1 MGRLHLLAAIL
12 MDKFYAFGP
21 FLGPLIDLIYDRRVI
36 TSNPLHP
43 IKPTMKNVQRLLFA
57 LSMIF
62 AVSASAQSMTEG
74 GDDKYKPS
82 IGQEGKDV
90 IWVPTGDELVTNMLK
105 IAKVGPSDLVYDL
118 GAGDGKIAIA
128 AAKQFGAT
136 AVGIEFNPEMAALG
150 QRNAERAGVA
160 KQVKIIQGD
169 IFKVDFSKATVVTM
183 YLLPELNLKLRP
195 TILKMKPG
203 TRVVSHAFTMGDWE
217 ADAEIDSPA
226 KGYFWVVPAN
236 VAGEWTLTNFD
247 AQGPASLSL
256 SQHYQRIGGSVMID
270 RRSQPLLNAKL
281 TGSKMEFSYKDR
293 NGNFRT
299 AQVTVNG
306 NTLKG
311 DDKGGYVQ
319 NEFTGVRR

>member
-1 MGRLHLLAAIL
+1 MKTVQKLLLSLPLLLSISFGVHAI
-12 MDKFYAFGP
+12 
-21 FLGPLIDLIYDRRVI
+21 
-36 TSNPLHP
+36 
-43 IKPTMKNVQRLLFA
+43 
-57 LSMIF
+57 
-62 AVSASAQSMTEG
+62 TEG

-82 IGQEGKDV
+82 VGQEGKDV
-90 IWVPTGDELVTNMLK
+90 IWVPTSAELVMNMLK

-128 AAKQFGAT
+128 AAREFGAT

-150 QRNAERAGVA
+150 QRNAQRAGVS

-169 IFKVDFSKATVVTM
+169 IFKEDFSKATVVTM

-236 VAGEWTLTNFD
+236 VAGEWTLSNFD
-247 AQGPASLSL
+247 SQGPASLSL
-256 SQHYQRIGGSVMID
+256 SQHYQRIGGSLLID
-270 RRSQPLLNAKL
+270 RKSQPLLNAKL
-281 TGSKMEFSYKDR
+281 TGAKLEFTYKDR

-299 AQVTVNG
+299 AQVTING
-306 NTLKG
+306 NALKG
-311 DDKGGYVQ
+311 DDKGGYLQ

>member
-1 MGRLHLLAAIL
+1 MHLSDTIL
-12 MDKFYAFGP
+12 IDKGLIFGAFCSP
-21 FLGPLIDLIYDRRVI
+21 WFDLIYDHKI
-36 TSNPLHP
+36 ISINPLPAH
-43 IKPTMKNVQRLLFA
+43 KPTMKNVQRLLFT
-57 LSMIF
+57 LSMLF
-62 AVSASAQSMTEG
+62 AVSASAQALPEM

-82 IGQEGKDV
+82 VGQEGKDV
-90 IWVPTGDELVTNMLK
+90 IWVPTSDELVTNMLK

-150 QRNAERAGVA
+150 QRNAQRAGVS

-169 IFKVDFSKATVVTM
+169 IFKEDFSKATVVTM

-217 ADAEIDSPA
+217 ADAEIESPA

-247 AQGPASLSL
+247 SQGPVTLSL
-256 SQHYQRIGGSVMID
+256 SQHYQRIGGSVLID

-281 TGSKMEFSYKDR
+281 TGTKMEFSYKDR

-299 AQVTVNG
+299 AQVTVSG